1 MFQGAPAAVS
11 TAGQPVG
18 VERLMAGGDK
28 ILPHVAKSDWSKWI
42 LPASIGAGVYTSMA
56 PVAGLDDTTGEWDA
70 EKAKWD
76 KYYADL
82 GGDYSLDEDLRLTSA
97 QGGRIGRQEGGLM
110 NLGGMENV
118 MKNLEAGGKVSE
130 ESQGKQG
137 AQEMFEVSERLSEV
151 I

>member
-1 MFQGAPAAVS
+1 MYTAGSYLGGTSAFGGTGWGAQGTPWKKFGAKLLDPTGSQGIGNVFRPSGWSMFQGAPAAVS

-28 ILPHVAKSDWSKWI
+28 ILPNVAKSDWSKWI

-97 QGGRIGRQEGGLM
+97 QG
-110 NLGGMENV
+110 
-118 MKNLEAGGKVSE
+118 
-130 ESQGKQG
+130 
-137 AQEMFEVSERLSEV
+137 
-151 I
+151 